1 IMKRSVKSLIGYS
14 LRETDGELGKVDQFY
29 FDDETWTVRYL
40 VVQTG
45 NWLSDRKVLISPKV
59 LQEPDWVREEFP
71 VNLTKEQIRN
81 SPDIDTKKTVSRL
94 HEEQISSP
102 EEFWGSESYAHGAG
116 IFGLMPSELAEDII
130 ENETIDEAKQPPEN
144 IHLRS
149 TEEVTGYTIH
159 ATDGEIGKVID
170 FIIDDS
176 TWEIKFLV
184 VETGSWL
191 NSRKVLLFT
200 RWIKEVNWENSLV
213 IVDLSMEAIR
223 NSPEF
228 DASEPVNEVYER
240 KLYDYYGRPQNEEVE
255 S

>member
-1 IMKRSVKSLIGYS
+1 MKRSVKSLLGYI
-14 LRETDGELGKVDQFY
+14 LRETDGNLGKVEAFY

-45 NWLSDRKVLISPKV
+45 NWFSGNKVLISPAL
-59 LQEPDWVREEFP
+59 LQSPDWAREEFP
-71 VNLTKEQIRN
+71 VNLTKEQIKN
-81 SPDIDTKKTVSRL
+81 SPEIDTRKTVSRIY
-94 HEEQISSP
+94 EERISTP
-102 EEFWGSESYAHGAG
+102 EEFWGREADAHGAG
-116 IFGLMPSELAEDII
+116 IFGLMPGELAEEII
-130 ENETIDEAKQPPEN
+130 ENETVETTVPPAEN

-159 ATDGEIGKVID
+159 GTDGEIGKVVD
-170 FIIDDS
+170 YIIDDA
-176 TWEIKFLV
+176 TWEIQFLV

-191 NSRKVLLFT
+191 NSKKVLLFT
-200 RWIKEVNWENSLV
+200 RWIKEINWKNETV
-213 IVDLSMEAIR
+213 VVDLSLEAIK

-240 KLYDYYGRPQNEEVE
+240 RLYDYYGRPQNEDAET